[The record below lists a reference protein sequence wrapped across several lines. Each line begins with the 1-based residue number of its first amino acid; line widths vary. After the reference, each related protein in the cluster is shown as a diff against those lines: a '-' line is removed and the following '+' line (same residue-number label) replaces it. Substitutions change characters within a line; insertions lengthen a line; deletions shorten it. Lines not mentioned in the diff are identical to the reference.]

1 MQGETISP
9 CTFPASGALD
19 GTRFAPASGV
29 FTRVLMEREIET
41 PKCRIPHGRMR
52 FLDAILEWPY
62 HITRR
67 HIAWAVG
74 CWLVVWICSPRYCRF
89 PNLISDLSLEVVRLP
104 GSDTLRFRLRVP
116 PRRGG
121 YRPSDIEWLT
131 VSPCESTADGYRV
144 PPIWAASLSRL
155 DGDEGWRNPF
165 AGLDSA
171 WLTLT
176 YGTVPGGLEQ
186 HVRPGRLKPGVIYA
200 ARVAVAGRHSGFALF
215 TLEADTL
222 VARSIRYVPRD
233 PEVCRAALE
242 LPKKPEGTPYRTVRK
257 GSPNF
262 GVGSLEI
269 LPRR

>member
-1 MQGETISP
+1 M
-9 CTFPASGALD
+9 
-19 GTRFAPASGV
+19 
-29 FTRVLMEREIET
+29 FTRVLKERELET

-62 HITRR
+62 RITRQ
-67 HIAWAVG
+67 HLAWAAG
-74 CWLVVWICSPRYCRF
+74 CCIAVWVCSPRYCSF
-89 PNLISDLSLEVVRLP
+89 PGLIADLPLKVQRIP
-104 GSDTLRFRLRVP
+104 GNDTLRFRLRVP
-116 PRRGG
+116 PQRGG
-121 YRPSDIEWLT
+121 YRLADIEWLD
-131 VSPCESTADGYRV
+131 VAPCERTDDGYRT
-144 PPIWAASLSRL
+144 PPIWAASLSRH

-165 AGLDSA
+165 AGRDSA

-186 HVRPGRLKPGVIYA
+186 RVRPGRLKRGVIYA
-200 ARVAVAGRHSGFALF
+200 ARVGVAGRHSGFALF
-215 TLEADTL
+215 MLEADSL

-233 PEVCRAALE
+233 AEVCRAALE